1 MASTLARITPAA
13 GEVVLIGDTP
23 RSMFDVP
30 VCLSAHPDDTL
41 ACATPFE
48 KSVSL
53 TWLAEEEA
61 AAAAGGAGFVDPT
74 PWVCPTGPCPAVIGN
89 FMVLRDEHHLTTPV
103 LGRPLAAPRRRAPGP
118 GREGLTASA
127 GGRRGAVE

>member
-1 MASTLARITPAA
+1 MAKTLARLTPAA

-30 VCLSAHPDDTL
+30 VCLSAHPDDKL

-53 TWLAEEEA
+53 TWLAQEEA
-61 AAAAGGAGFVDPT
+61 AAAAGRAGFVDPT

-89 FMVLRDEHHLTTPV
+89 FMVLRDEHHLTTPFSGALWRR
-103 LGRPLAAPRRRAPGP
+103 LGDAL
-118 GREGLTASA
+118 EVLTAK
-127 GGRRGAVE
+127 G